1 MDLEIRP
8 GMYVLSLD
16 GQKMGRIAKITD
28 EGFDVVRGGS
38 DPEGLSV
45 GEGDLCSRLQSVVF
59 LRLPLHRYEA
69 RYEPRSQ
76 PAPKTVK
83 KGERRFL
90 LFRKSEVRW

>member
-1 MDLEIRP
+1 MDLEVRP
-8 GMYVLSLD
+8 GMYVLSVD
-16 GQKMGRIAKITD
+16 GQKMGRIAKLTGD
-28 EGFDVVRGGS
+28 GFDVVRGS
-38 DPEGLSV
+38 NHPEGLSV

-59 LRLPLHRYEA
+59 LRLPLHRYEG

-76 PAPKTVK
+76 PAPRAVT